1 MFYLYDGE
9 GKLEEKGQGERYVPL
24 ILAVVSEGQVK
35 VCAIFGKGNE
45 LTRNTC
51 VVCVNNNL
59 LLVIVMK
66 Q

>member
-1 MFYLYDGE
+1 
-9 GKLEEKGQGERYVPL
+9 LEEKGQGERYVPL

-59 LLVIVMK
+59 FLVIVMK

>member
-1 MFYLYDGE
+1 
-9 GKLEEKGQGERYVPL
+9 LEEKGQGERYVPL

-45 LTRNTC
+45 LMRNTC
-51 VVCVNNNL
+51 VSKVVCVNNNL
-59 LLVIVMK
+59 FLVIVMK